1 MCGYVGMFLN
11 NNFNIEHLK
20 LMSETIKNRGGN
32 AITLDIRNAESQE
45 ENSVDFDP
53 DFDLTVH

>member
-20 LMSETIKNRGGN
+20 LMSETIKNRG
-32 AITLDIRNAESQE
+32 
-45 ENSVDFDP
+45 P
-53 DFDLTVH
+53 DDSGEYINLNKKCGKLTINRFI